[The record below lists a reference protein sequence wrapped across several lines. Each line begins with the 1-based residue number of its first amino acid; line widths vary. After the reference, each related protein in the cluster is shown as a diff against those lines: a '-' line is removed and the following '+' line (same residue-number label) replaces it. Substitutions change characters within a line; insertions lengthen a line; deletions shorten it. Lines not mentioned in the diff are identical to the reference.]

1 MALRVQGIATP
12 EGADFTVYNPAPQGL
27 KLPALRA
34 EVAEPGRL
42 RPRLFLL
49 LFFTPALRLVLASAA
64 PAFLPKAGQ
73 TRPGSLLGAGTPTQ
87 PFKRPHSGSQGQA
100 AGIPAAAA
108 FFFVLRVSF

>member
-49 LFFTPALRLVLASAA
+49 LYS
-64 PAFLPKAGQ
+64 
-73 TRPGSLLGAGTPTQ
+73 
-87 PFKRPHSGSQGQA
+87 KRSQKLYIHAEILDTEPWYQHPVG
-100 AGIPAAAA
+100 
-108 FFFVLRVSF
+108 

>member
-49 LFFTPALRLVLASAA
+49 LFFHTGPAPSSKPAASPNLPRKPLLGQLPYEVLIVATQRLTEANTGELLALPFSLYSVLI
-64 PAFLPKAGQ
+64 FD
-73 TRPGSLLGAGTPTQ
+73 RPGLC
-87 PFKRPHSGSQGQA
+87 F
-100 AGIPAAAA
+100 
-108 FFFVLRVSF
+108 